1 MPVIRLT
8 ERRFVLL
15 LLAPAG
21 CFLAVFVAYPLLL
34 LLRNSFYE
42 VSLYA
47 LNDGVFVGWDNFVK
61 ALGSSRVRESAA
73 RTLNYT
79 VIALSA
85 EFVLGFGAALL
96 FNALGKRSE
105 LLRTIFAFPLMI
117 PPIVAGLLWRFMLID
132 NIGIVNHIL
141 ETLGII
147 GDASDISWL
156 GDRDLVLFSVALP
169 NIWLTTSFVALVLYT
184 GLQNV
189 PAELIEAAKIDGA
202 GNWQRFRRVTVPLL
216 RPVIAVVL
224 ILRGIDAARAFDMI
238 WIQTEGGPRFA
249 SEILSIH
256 IYRAMIR
263 YGNVGEASAIATLFM
278 LGMVLA
284 SALAFAVIWGRG
296 TSQS

>member
-1 MPVIRLT
+1 MQMT
-8 ERRFVLL
+8 DRRFVAILL
-15 LLAPAG
+15 LPAG
-21 CFLAVFVAYPLLL
+21 LFLSAFVAYPLFL
-34 LLRNSFYE
+34 LLRDSLFE
-42 VSLYA
+42 VSIYA
-47 LNDGVFVGWDNFVK
+47 PTEGVFVGLDNYAK
-61 ALGSSRVRESAA
+61 ALTSKRVLESAG

-79 VIALSA
+79 LIALIA

-96 FNALGKRSE
+96 FHALGDRSE

-132 NIGIVNHIL
+132 NIGIVNHLL

-147 GDASDISWL
+147 ADSSDISWL

-184 GLQNV
+184 GLQNI
-189 PAELIEAAKIDGA
+189 PEELVEAAKIDGA
-202 GNWQRFRRVTVPLL
+202 GAWHMFLRVILPLL

-224 ILRGIDAARAFDMI
+224 IIRGIDAARAFDMI

-256 IYRAMIR
+256 IYRNMIR

-278 LGMVLA
+278 FSMVIV
-284 SALAFAVIWGRG
+284 SAAVFFTIWGRG

>member
-1 MPVIRLT
+1 MRMSDRAFVL
-8 ERRFVLL
+8 VLL
-15 LLAPAG
+15 LPAG
-21 CFLAVFVAYPLLL
+21 VFLSFFVAYPLFL
-34 LLRNSFYE
+34 LLRDSFYE
-42 VSLYA
+42 VSLFA
-47 LNDGVFVGWDNFVK
+47 SEERIFVGFDNFVY
-61 ALGSSRVRESAA
+61 ALTSSRVMQSAG

-79 VIALSA
+79 LMALSA
-85 EFVLGFGAALL
+85 EFILGFGVALL
-96 FNALGKRSE
+96 FNAMGRRSE
-105 LLRTIFAFPLMI
+105 ILRTIFMFPLMI

-141 ETLGII
+141 EHLGII
-147 GDASDISWL
+147 ADSSDISWL
-156 GDRDLVLFSVALP
+156 GDRDIVLFSVALP

-184 GLQNV
+184 GLQNI

-202 GNWQRFRRVTVPLL
+202 NTLQRFRNVTAPLL

-278 LGMVLA
+278 IAMVVI
-284 SALAFAVIWGRG
+284 SSIAFFTIWGRG
-296 TSQS
+296 TSQT

>member
-1 MPVIRLT
+1 MRMSDRTFVL
-8 ERRFVLL
+8 VLL
-15 LLAPAG
+15 LPAG
-21 CFLAVFVAYPLLL
+21 LFLAFFVAYPLFL
-34 LLRNSFYE
+34 LLRDSFYE
-42 VSLYA
+42 VSLFA
-47 LNDGVFVGWDNFVK
+47 SEGRTFVGLDNFVY
-61 ALGSSRVRESAA
+61 ALTSSRVVQSAG

-79 VIALSA
+79 LMALSA
-85 EFVLGFGAALL
+85 EFVLGFGVALL
-96 FNALGKRSE
+96 FNAMGRRSE
-105 LLRTIFAFPLMI
+105 ILRTIFMFPLMI

-141 ETLGII
+141 EHLGII
-147 GDASDISWL
+147 ADSSDISWL
-156 GDRDLVLFSVALP
+156 GDRDIVLFSVALP

-184 GLQNV
+184 GLQNI

-202 GNWQRFRRVTVPLL
+202 TALQRFRNVTVPLL

-278 LGMVLA
+278 IAMVVI
-284 SALAFAVIWGRG
+284 SSIAFFTIWGRG
-296 TSQS
+296 TSQT

>member
-1 MPVIRLT
+1 MRLT
-8 ERRFVLL
+8 DRAFVLVLL
-15 LLAPAG
+15 LPATL
-21 CFLAVFVAYPLLL
+21 FLAAFVGYPLFL
-34 LLRNSFYE
+34 LLRDSFFE
-42 VSLYA
+42 VSIYA
-47 LNDGVFVGWDNFVK
+47 PSEGVFVGLENYAK
-61 ALGSSRVRESAA
+61 ALSSARVRESAG

-79 VIALSA
+79 IMALGA

-96 FNALGKRSE
+96 FNALGRRSE
-105 LLRTIFAFPLMI
+105 ILRTIFAFPLMI

-147 GDASDISWL
+147 ADASDISWL
-156 GDRDLVLFSVALP
+156 GDRKLVLFSVALP

-184 GLQNV
+184 GLQNI

-202 GNWQRFRRVTVPLL
+202 SAFQLFRRVTVPLL

-224 ILRGIDAARAFDMI
+224 IIRGVDAARAFDMI

-256 IYRAMIR
+256 IYRTMIR
-263 YGNVGEASAIATLFM
+263 YGAVGEASAIASLFM
-278 LGMVLA
+278 IGMLA
-284 SALAFAVIWGRG
+284 ISAAVFFLIWGRG
-296 TSQS
+296 TSQA